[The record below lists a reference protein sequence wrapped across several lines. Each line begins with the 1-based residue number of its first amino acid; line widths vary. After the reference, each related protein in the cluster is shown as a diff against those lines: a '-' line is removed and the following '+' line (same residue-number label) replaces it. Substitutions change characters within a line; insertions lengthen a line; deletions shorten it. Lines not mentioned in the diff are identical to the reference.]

1 MKAAS
6 AVSYGMRTAAVRYF
20 GSRKIWYCGVAG
32 LMLAIGSPADAQ
44 DRLGVSGAG
53 VRKTAEELVGVRM
66 IADVQSI
73 GPGQTFHLAVIFDI
87 EPQWHIY
94 WKNPGQGA
102 PPPDIRIDAPQRF
115 EVGDIRWPR
124 PIEEDSPIGPTY
136 VYKKQAALFVPIT
149 APDNLTEGS
158 ATIRADIRCAV
169 CKELCLLGRVGA
181 SIDVKTTERTTQT
194 APNPDPL
201 LRKLKARLPKPLAT
215 TDGGWVAFG
224 GSTLTITGP
233 AMGLETLTF
242 FPGESPGVS
251 YGEPKITM
259 KEDRFHVKVGVQ
271 IIHRNTFGK
280 PVVLRGLIAL
290 GWERDE
296 PSFEFALEL
305 PRGAHAHD

>member
-1 MKAAS
+1 MPENPLE
-6 AVSYGMRTAAVRYF
+6 GAAVRYF
-20 GSRKIWYCGVAG
+20 GPRKSWLCVVAG
-32 LMLAIGSPADAQ
+32 LGVMLAIGSPADAQ
-44 DRLGVSGAG
+44 DRLGVGG
-53 VRKTAEELVGVRM
+53 GRKTAEELVGVGL
-66 IADVQSI
+66 IADVESI

-102 PPPDIRIDAPQRF
+102 PPPNIRIEAPEGF
-115 EVGDIRWPR
+115 EVGEVLWPR
-124 PIEEDSPIGPTY
+124 PIEADSPLGPTY

-149 APDNLTEGS
+149 APSNLTEGS
-158 ATIRADIRCAV
+158 ATIRADIRWAV
-169 CKELCLLGRVGA
+169 CKELCLLGRGGS
-181 SIDVKTTERTTQT
+181 SIDVKTTQSTTQT

-201 LRKLKARLPKPLAT
+201 LTKLKARLPKPLAT
-215 TDGGWVAFG
+215 TDGGCVAFT

-251 YGEPKITM
+251 YDEPTITI
-259 KEDRFHVKVGVQ
+259 EGDRFHVKVNVQ
-271 IIHRNTFGK
+271 INRRNTLGK

-296 PSFEFALEL
+296 PSYEFALEL
-305 PRGAHAHD
+305 PGEAHAHD